1 MNVKYSILL
10 VVSLI
15 ILSILSYKL
24 SLETINSNVSLPK
37 PALNYNLH
45 RDIVYKN
52 TPEKIPL
59 KLHIYQPKKISRY
72 LNELFRSDAHPSIQ
86 KWFKFY
92 YPKILLNQK

>member
-52 TPEKIPL
+52 TPENIPL
-59 KLHIYQPKKISRY
+59 KLHIYQSKKS
-72 LNELFRSDAHPSIQ
+72 AGT
-86 KWFKFY
+86 
-92 YPKILLNQK
+92 

>member
-1 MNVKYSILL
+1 MNLKYRILL

-24 SLETINSNVSLPK
+24 SLKTINSNVSLPK

-59 KLHIYQPKKISRY
+59 KLDIYQPKKS
-72 LNELFRSDAHPSIQ
+72 AGT
-86 KWFKFY
+86 
-92 YPKILLNQK
+92 

>member
-24 SLETINSNVSLPK
+24 SLITINSNVSLPK

-45 RDIVYKN
+45 RDIIYKN
-52 TPEKIPL
+52 TP
-59 KLHIYQPKKISRY
+59 
-72 LNELFRSDAHPSIQ
+72 
-86 KWFKFY
+86 
-92 YPKILLNQK
+92 